1 MKRPI
6 EKISIIGAGALG
18 ATYGSLLFESDP
30 RSVRF
35 IAGTDRYDKLL
46 KEGVLVNGRHYAIEV
61 VRPEKAEPAD
71 LVIVTV
77 KHYHLDQ
84 AIHQI
89 RGAVGPQTV
98 ILSVMNGIDS
108 EERIG
113 AVYGAD
119 KVLYGLALA
128 IDAQRKGNVVSYRNL
143 GRIVF
148 GEKKNTELTDRVRRV
163 SDLFAR
169 AGIAHEM
176 PPDMI
181 RSLWFKFMINVGVN
195 QVSAVLGANFGDLK
209 SSTEAMKL
217 MEGAMREVI
226 AIAKALNVDLGEE
239 DLEEWRRIHC
249 KLNPAGKTSMLQDV
263 EAGRPTEVEMLGG
276 TVIAYG
282 KRLGLP
288 TPVNQELFDALKR
301 IAPPAVG

>member
-1 MKRPI
+1 MTRPI
-6 EKISIIGAGALG
+6 EKVSIIGAGALG
-18 ATYGSLLFESDP
+18 ATYASLLFAMDP

-35 IAGTDRYDKLL
+35 ISGKDRYDKLC
-46 KEGVLVNGRHYAIEV
+46 KEGVFVNGRHYPIEV
-61 VRPEKAEPAD
+61 VRPGEEKPAD
-71 LVIVTV
+71 LVIVSV

-84 AIHQI
+84 AIQQI
-89 RGAVGPQTV
+89 RRAVGAQTT

-128 IDAQRKGNVVSYRNL
+128 IDAQRKGNSVAYKNL

-148 GEKKNTELTDRVRRV
+148 GEKENTVLTDRVRRV
-163 SDLFAR
+163 GDLFTR
-169 AGIAHEM
+169 AGIIYEIA
-176 PPDMI
+176 PDMV

-195 QVSAVLGANFGDLK
+195 QVSAVLGANFGRLK
-209 SSTEAMKL
+209 KSEEAMKL

-226 AIAKALNVDLGEE
+226 AIAKALNVNLGEE
-239 DLEEWRRIHC
+239 DLEEWRRIHDE
-249 KLNPAGKTSMLQDV
+249 LDPEGKTSMLQDV
-263 EAGRPTEVEMLGG
+263 EGGRPTEVEMLAG

-282 KRLGLP
+282 KRLGVA

-301 IAPPAVG
+301 ISPGADR